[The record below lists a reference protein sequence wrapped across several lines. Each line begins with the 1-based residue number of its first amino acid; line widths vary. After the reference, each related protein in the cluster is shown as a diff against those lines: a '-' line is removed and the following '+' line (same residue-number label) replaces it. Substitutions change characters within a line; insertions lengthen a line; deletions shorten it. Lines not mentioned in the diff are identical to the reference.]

1 MEVRV
6 GVREQNKKL
15 PFVITV
21 LLNWNKWEYTAECLR
36 SLQNLDYL
44 NNQTVVVDNGS
55 TNDSVTR
62 LRSLFPDVTLITNE
76 ENLGFAAGC
85 NVGIRYALNQGADYV
100 WLLNNDTVVHPHAL
114 TALVERAESDP
125 QIGAVGSVI
134 YDWER
139 RDKILAWGG
148 GRISYWSGRSRH
160 VSVPVENEKLDFLTG
175 ASILIRRE
183 ALGAIGLLDE
193 RFFLYWEDADFSI
206 RLKKKSW
213 KLAVATHSKV
223 WHRET
228 ATVGRGT
235 EFQDYVFNVSA
246 TIFLRKHARFSLLP
260 IFCLCGGRTA
270 KRFAAGHFR
279 RGLAVLGG
287 ILCGLRVP
295 VTVKTKR

>member
-1 MEVRV
+1 VSVIDRY
-6 GVREQNKKL
+6 KKRPL
-15 PFVITV
+15 VITV

-36 SLQNLDYL
+36 SLQKLDYS

-55 TNDSVTR
+55 TNDSVAR
-62 LRSLFPDVTLITNE
+62 LRSLFPDVMLIENE
-76 ENLGFAAGC
+76 KNLGFATGC
-85 NVGIRYALNQGADYV
+85 NVGIRYALQQGASYV

-139 RDKILAWGG
+139 RDKVLAWGG
-148 GRISYWSGRSRH
+148 GRISYWFGISRH
-160 VSVPVENEKLDFLTG
+160 VSVSVENEQLDFLTG
-175 ASILIRRE
+175 ASMLIRRE
-183 ALGAIGLLDE
+183 AFGAIGLLDE

-206 RLKKKSW
+206 RLKKRSW
-213 KLAVATHSKV
+213 KLAVAAHSKV

-228 ATVGRGT
+228 ATIGRRT
-235 EFQDYVFNVSA
+235 EFQDYFYNVSA

-260 IFCLCGGRTA
+260 IFCLCAGRTT

-279 RGLAVLGG
+279 RGIAVIKG
-287 ILCGLRVP
+287 IFCGLRVP
-295 VTVKTKR
+295 VTVKAEQ